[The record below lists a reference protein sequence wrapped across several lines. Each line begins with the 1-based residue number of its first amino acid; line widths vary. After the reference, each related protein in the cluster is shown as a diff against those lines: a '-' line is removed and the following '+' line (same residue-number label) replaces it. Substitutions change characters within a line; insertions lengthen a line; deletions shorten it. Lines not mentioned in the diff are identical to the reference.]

1 MYGLWLKS
9 LEKQIRKRKNEWAS
23 HVLQS
28 IYETINENSSEQA
41 YVEILAYLKLLKIE
55 FNLSKY
61 VMKFWSTNAR
71 VYAISGY
78 LKMFERNH

>member
-55 FNLSKY
+55 SNLSKY

-71 VYAISGY
+71 VYAISGN

>member
-23 HVLQS
+23 HVFQS
-28 IYETINENSSEQA
+28 IYKTINENSSEQA
-41 YVEILAYLKLLKIE
+41 YVKILAYLKLLKIE
-55 FNLSKY
+55 FDMPKY

-71 VYAISGY
+71 VYAISGS